1 MRTAVYSSVGRRYH
15 GITTEKSV
23 SEWDTFVV
31 ANDITGATTSCA
43 HKSEERHE
51 DKVEQKTEE
60 DSKEFYQPPVHPLFL
75 RGSKRIQRN
84 QRKRRRVRETKD
96 QPSKKLQQTV
106 LDLGQKSGY
115 TTCSVCHMM
124 YARGQ
129 PNDEKDHKERHD
141 EFEKGVKFGR
151 FHDDD
156 ILKKFGNGDYIAIV
170 QQCDKTKVKV
180 PQLLEIVNKELGY
193 SDELLSESDKLYI
206 YMQRGRGVGCVIVEP
221 ITCGYPIIVEQDI
234 VCIMKESPKLS
245 RVGIQRLWVH
255 KRARKHGIATA
266 LVDCVRANF
275 VPCDFIETD
284 KVAFSQPTKDG
295 RAFAAKYCKKSNF
308 LVYNKNS

>member
-106 LDLGQKSGY
+106 LVKSLLFILTNVTMIY
-115 TTCSVCHMM
+115 TRISV
-124 YARGQ
+124 RSL
-129 PNDEKDHKERHD
+129 
-141 EFEKGVKFGR
+141 
-151 FHDDD
+151 D
-156 ILKKFGNGDYIAIV
+156 IQHVL
-170 QQCDKTKVKV
+170 
-180 PQLLEIVNKELGY
+180 
-193 SDELLSESDKLYI
+193 
-206 YMQRGRGVGCVIVEP
+206 CVI
-221 ITCGYPIIVEQDI
+221 
-234 VCIMKESPKLS
+234 
-245 RVGIQRLWVH
+245 
-255 KRARKHGIATA
+255 
-266 LVDCVRANF
+266 
-275 VPCDFIETD
+275 
-284 KVAFSQPTKDG
+284 
-295 RAFAAKYCKKSNF
+295 
-308 LVYNKNS
+308 